1 MKTAYSATAFVLGE
15 SINALG
21 VVKALGRQ
29 GVPTYLIQSL
39 PDPVSGASRFATAF
53 QAPDPIE
60 QTEAYL
66 QYLES
71 LQDGLGT
78 PGVLLPTTDV
88 TVMVISQHR
97 ERLARRFKFVIPPH
111 EVIQK
116 VTSKEGF
123 YELALQYQLPVPRT
137 FAAESVEDVQRVI
150 DQLEFPC
157 AIKPYYSHV
166 WRSPEFRRRF
176 GRIQIVKVDTPEAL
190 LNAYRQFAVY
200 DSRMVIQ
207 EFIQGDDDCE
217 YSLHTYTS
225 RDGQTMIN
233 FLAHKIRLDPIHHG
247 SAAFIE
253 TAHDGEIFRMGN
265 AFLRH
270 LGYRGMSS
278 FQFKWDPV
286 REKYFAIELNPRF
299 SLWNYLEPSCG
310 VNYPFINYLDSLGE
324 PFDIPPDY
332 PDGVKWFSIER
343 DLSAFL
349 AYRREGSL
357 TFWQWIRS
365 YRGPKVCAEFSWDDP
380 APFFQFLRKMSK
392 RAWNALIKR
401 FRKLFR

>member
-1 MKTAYSATAFVLGE
+1 MTSTTRPVAFVLGE

-29 GVPTYLIQSL
+29 RVPTYLIQSL
-39 PDPVSGASRFATAF
+39 PDPVSGASRFARPF
-53 QAPDPIE
+53 LAPDPIQE
-60 QTEAYL
+60 THAYL
-66 QYLES
+66 QFLES
-71 LQDGLGT
+71 LQKALGA

-88 TVMVISQHR
+88 TVMVLSKHR
-97 ERLARRFKFVIPPH
+97 EQLSRRFAFVIPPP

-123 YELALQYQLPVPRT
+123 YELAVKHHLPVPRT
-137 FAAESVEDVQRVI
+137 FAAESLEDVEKI
-150 DQLEFPC
+150 MTQLEFPC

-166 WRSPEFRRRF
+166 WRSPEFRERF
-176 GRIQIVKVDTPEAL
+176 GRIQIVKVDTPEML
-190 LNAYRQFAVY
+190 VKTYREFASY
-200 DSRMVIQ
+200 DPRMVIQ
-207 EFIQGDDDCE
+207 EFIQGTDDCE

-225 RDGQTMIN
+225 RNGRQMIH

-253 TAHDGEIFRMGN
+253 TAHEETIFRLGGD
-265 AFLRH
+265 FLRK

-286 REKYFAIELNPRF
+286 RGKYFAIELNPRF
-299 SLWNYLEPSCG
+299 SLWNFLEPSCG
-310 VNYPFINYLDSLGE
+310 VNYPYINYLDSLGE
-324 PFDIPPDY
+324 SFEIPGDY

-343 DLSAFL
+343 DISAFW
-349 AYRREGSL
+349 AYRKEGSL

-365 YRGPKVCAEFSWDDP
+365 YGGPKVCAEFSWDDP
-380 APFFQFLRKMSK
+380 APFFQFLKKMI
-392 RAWNALIKR
+392 RRFWNALKKR
-401 FRKLFR
+401 IQQ